1 MAKISNYAGLGAE
14 QVDPL
19 VTSLVLC
26 ILVVRQYGHVVSATA
41 SDHDDN
47 RSVYI
52 LDNQNM
58 PRVKKSANLFICK
71 NASRVTSYVSEIKD
85 A

>member
-19 VTSLVLC
+19 VTSLVLF

-41 SDHDDN
+41 SDQDDN
-47 RSVYI
+47 RSV
-52 LDNQNM
+52 
-58 PRVKKSANLFICK
+58 S
-71 NASRVTSYVSEIKD
+71 
-85 A
+85 

>member
-1 MAKISNYAGLGAE
+1 MTKISNYAGLGAE

-19 VTSLVLC
+19 VTSLVLF

-52 LDNQNM
+52 LDNRNM
-58 PRVKKSANLFICK
+58 HQVKKSVNLLICED
-71 NASRVTSYVSEIKD
+71 ASRVTSSEREIKD